1 MSQRSPVSDDGD
13 PGRSEGGIPTVWSVG
28 RRHRERR
35 RGGRRAR
42 LRRGCGVFGSVHL
55 PVPTAVGLSRFVSS
69 EKCFP
74 PSGMRFHL
82 CPSPDSPGHEGF
94 PGKCFHSW
102 EYRDPEAYRGMRV
115 LVVGIGNSGGDIAV
129 EISRS
134 AEMVRKGEK
143 VLYPVIKCSFEGT
156 AVVFPSG
163 RHSSA
168 PGMGPGS
175 SAGCPVGVFPWM
187 LRISPGSNRSS

>member
-1 MSQRSPVSDDGD
+1 M
-13 PGRSEGGIPTVWSVG
+13 
-28 RRHRERR
+28 
-35 RGGRRAR
+35 
-42 LRRGCGVFGSVHL
+42 
-55 PVPTAVGLSRFVSS
+55 
-69 EKCFP
+69 
-74 PSGMRFHL
+74 
-82 CPSPDSPGHEGF
+82 
-94 PGKCFHSW
+94 
-102 EYRDPEAYRGMRV
+102 
-115 LVVGIGNSGGDIAV
+115 VGIGNSGGDIAV

-143 VLYPVIKCSFEGT
+143 VLYPVIKCSFQGT